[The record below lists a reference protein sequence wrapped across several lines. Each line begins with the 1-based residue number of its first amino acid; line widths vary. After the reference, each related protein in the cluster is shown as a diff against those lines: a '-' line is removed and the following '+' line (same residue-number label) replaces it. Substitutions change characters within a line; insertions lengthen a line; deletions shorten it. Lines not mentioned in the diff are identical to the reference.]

1 MGQWSRDE
9 LQNMFDHHL
18 RVVDEIGPKGE
29 WATYADLF
37 AEEASYIEPTY
48 GTFEGREAIRESMV
62 KTMSEFPGA
71 EMPHYFSNWHVV
83 DEEHGWVIC
92 ELVNR
97 MKDPG
102 DGSIWEAT
110 NISIF
115 RYAGDNQWA
124 NEEDIYN
131 PMQFMVAIQG
141 YVQRSS
147 ELGSLSPAAE
157 AFGKNMGWLS

>member
-1 MGQWSRDE
+1 
-9 LQNMFDHHL
+9 
-18 RVVDEIGPKGE
+18 
-29 WATYADLF
+29 
-37 AEEASYIEPTY
+37 
-48 GTFEGREAIRESMV
+48 MV
-62 KTMSEFPGA
+62 KTMSEFPGV

-83 DEEHGWVIC
+83 DEEHGWIIC

-115 RYAGDNQWA
+115 RYAGDNHWA
-124 NEEDIYN
+124 SEEDVYN
-131 PMQFMVAIQG
+131 PMQFMMAIQG

-147 ELGSLSPAAE
+147 ELGSLSPLAE
-157 AFGKNMGWLS
+157 TFGKNMGWLG